1 LLYIVIMITEHKL
14 IRGTP
19 EEIIQYIVSKP
30 NYKPTDR
37 FDIKKQI
44 DKIGLEKQSMIF
56 YRTI

>member
-1 LLYIVIMITEHKL
+1 MITEHKL